1 MYYFGFYNND
11 AAQSQSPAGNTFYS
25 KNRKHMLPVAKPL
38 ITTTTAGIARGNG
51 NPVALVAMCLLLT
64 GAVATPVFAQGFGSV
79 TPGGV
84 QPNLE
89 RQQAPRENQAPQL
102 EIPAVPDRP
111 LGESDGPRLAV
122 KRFQLQ
128 GVEDTEGTG
137 ISQQDLNS
145 WLEKVRVERPEG
157 FTIGEL
163 QALADE
169 ITRIYRQNGFILAL
183 AFVPQQEITDGT
195 VTISV
200 LPGELG
206 QVSVVN
212 NSSYSDALLMK
223 PAQGLVGEAV
233 QLNRI
238 ESALL
243 RVNDYPG
250 LTVSG
255 VFRPGS
261 EIGETELVINTREE
275 DPLEFT
281 LIADDYGVETTGEQR
296 LIASVT
302 ANNPLGF
309 GDKLTI
315 TALQTFDPEDS
326 TYGAINYE
334 SLLWRPDLLAGI
346 SYSLNDYAISQSLG
360 FIETEGETEIVSVY
374 GKFIHTRNRRLN
386 ITAVV
391 DLSTK
396 HAEIDFTDFTTSFGE
411 GEDKLTVISA
421 GVDADSVDSWMGGGL
436 NEFSLFY
443 SLGIADFLGSMD
455 KDGDGESL
463 RFEDLNA
470 TRRIGGDFQKLA
482 FSFQRLQLVD
492 PSNVLLLRLEGQA
505 TDDLLS
511 SIEQFAMGGP
521 NSVRAYP
528 VAEYLRDTGLFA
540 SAEWIIN
547 APGFSDKRAFNGRT
561 WGEVL
566 TVSLF
571 LDYAF
576 GRSNN
581 ELPASQSR
589 EQDISGAGI
598 GLELRPADNA
608 YFKFQAA
615 TPISPEDAS
624 NDEDPQLWFSAGID
638 F

>member
-1 MYYFGFYNND
+1 MFS
-11 AAQSQSPAGNTFYS
+11 AAN
-25 KNRKHMLPVAKPL
+25 PL
-38 ITTTTAGIARGNG
+38 IVSTTARTSHGGRA
-51 NPVALVAMCLLLT
+51 VLVAALLALA
-64 GAVATPVFAQGFGSV
+64 AVLATPAQAQGFGNV

-84 QPNLE
+84 QPNLD
-89 RQQAPRENQAPQL
+89 RKQAPRESEAPEL
-102 EIPAVPDRP
+102 EIPAVPERP
-111 LGESDGPRLAV
+111 LGESEGPRLV
-122 KRFQLQ
+122 VNRFQLQ
-128 GVEDTEGTG
+128 GVEDIEGTA
-137 ISQQDLNS
+137 ISQQQLNS
-145 WLEKVRVERPEG
+145 WLEQVRSEHPEG
-157 FTIGEL
+157 FTIGQL
-163 QALADE
+163 QAVADE
-169 ITRIYRQNGFILAL
+169 ITRMYRQNGFILAL
-183 AFVPQQEITDGT
+183 AFVPQQQITDGS

-206 QVSVVN
+206 QLTVVN
-212 NSSYSDALLMK
+212 NTSYSDALIEK
-223 PAQGLVGEAV
+223 PAKGLVGETV
-233 QLNRI
+233 QLEQI

-243 RVNDYPG
+243 RVNDFPG

-255 VFRPGS
+255 VFRPGKAV
-261 EIGETELVINTREE
+261 GETELIINTREE
-275 DPLEFT
+275 DPFEFT

-309 GDKLTI
+309 GDKLTV

-334 SLLWRPDLLAGI
+334 SLLWRHDLLAGI

-360 FIETEGETEIVSVY
+360 VIETEGETEIVSVY
-374 GKFIHTRNRRLN
+374 GKYIHTRNRRLN
-386 ITAVV
+386 ITGVV

-396 HAEIDFTDFTTSFGE
+396 HAEIDFTDFNTNFGE
-411 GEDKLTVISA
+411 GEDKLTVLSA

-436 NEFSLFY
+436 NEFTLFY
-443 SLGIADFLGSMD
+443 SVGIADFLGSMD

-482 FSFQRLQLVD
+482 FSYERLQLVD
-492 PSNVLLLRLEGQA
+492 PSNVLLMRLEGQA

-528 VAEYLRDTGLFA
+528 VAEYLRDTGIFA

-566 TVSLF
+566 TVSVF

-581 ELPASQSR
+581 ELPAGQDR

-598 GLELRPADNA
+598 GLEIRPADTS
-608 YFKFQAA
+608 YFRFQAA

-624 NDEDPQLWFSAGID
+624 NDENPQLWFSAGID